1 MKKITKIFSFS
12 VILSLLLFSV
22 GVHAQTNFQIQRILR
37 TEVDSVFMERLNA
50 APVLLTKAEFL
61 ADEII
66 VKFKGAD
73 KFTRVKLSVGEG
85 IEQALSRYGSRFDVE
100 YAEPNYI
107 AYALFTP
114 NDPYYSPYQWHFDNG
129 VYGGIGMEEAWD
141 ISKGAGVTVAILDT
155 GIAYE
160 NNGFWYKK
168 APDLAGTCFVSGYD
182 FVNNDSHANDDEGHG
197 THVAG
202 TVAQSTNNSEG
213 VAGIAH
219 EACLMPV
226 KVLNSRGSGSY
237 ADIADGIRFAADN
250 SAQVINL
257 SLGGSSGSN
266 TLRNALEYAYNKG
279 VTIVAAAGN
288 SNSNSLLYPAAYDEF
303 VIAVGA
309 TRYDEARAPYS
320 NYGAGLDL
328 VAPGGDLS
336 VDQNGD
342 GYGDGVLQQTFG
354 RRPTNFGYY
363 FYEGTSMASP
373 HVAGVAALVIA
384 NANATTPDTVRA
396 VLEGSADDLGDVGHD
411 QYYGWGLVN
420 AYGALNY
427 DGGSPPPPPPP
438 PPPPTDDP
446 PIVSITNPSNGATV
460 SGNVNITA
468 DASDDNG
475 VDRVEF
481 YVNGGLLGL
490 DSSAPYNFNWDST
503 SVVDGNHIISVI
515 AFDTIDQIATSSI
528 SVEVNNI
535 SEPPPPPPPPG
546 NVVFSDDF
554 ESGLNNWNE
563 TGEGDWTTKSPEEE
577 SVPGS
582 SSGNQ
587 VAHADNC
594 DSTCTITLSSSLD
607 LSSYSSATLNLWR
620 FIDKSLDRNEYLRA
634 QVYNDSSWVTIAE
647 WTHRSGDDDNW
658 HEEQF
663 DLSPYL
669 VSNFNLRFIT
679 HMSSSGEDVELDDV
693 VIEVN

>member
-1 MKKITKIFSFS
+1 
-12 VILSLLLFSV
+12 
-22 GVHAQTNFQIQRILR
+22 
-37 TEVDSVFMERLNA
+37 
-50 APVLLTKAEFL
+50 
-61 ADEII
+61 
-66 VKFKGAD
+66 
-73 KFTRVKLSVGEG
+73 
-85 IEQALSRYGSRFDVE
+85 
-100 YAEPNYI
+100 
-107 AYALFTP
+107 
-114 NDPYYSPYQWHFDNG
+114 
-129 VYGGIGMEEAWD
+129 
-141 ISKGAGVTVAILDT
+141 
-155 GIAYE
+155 
-160 NNGFWYKK
+160 
-168 APDLAGTCFVSGYD
+168 
-182 FVNNDSHANDDEGHG
+182 
-197 THVAG
+197 
-202 TVAQSTNNSEG
+202 
-213 VAGIAH
+213 
-219 EACLMPV
+219 
-226 KVLNSRGSGSY
+226 
-237 ADIADGIRFAADN
+237 
-250 SAQVINL
+250 
-257 SLGGSSGSN
+257 
-266 TLRNALEYAYNKG
+266 
-279 VTIVAAAGN
+279 VAAAGN

-587 VAHADNC
+587 VAQA
-594 DSTCTITLSSSLD
+594 LL
-607 LSSYSSATLNLWR
+607 
-620 FIDKSLDRNEYLRA
+620 
-634 QVYNDSSWVTIAE
+634 
-647 WTHRSGDDDNW
+647 
-658 HEEQF
+658 
-663 DLSPYL
+663 
-669 VSNFNLRFIT
+669 
-679 HMSSSGEDVELDDV
+679 
-693 VIEVN
+693 